1 MDNFLNENNEINFNI
16 NDYYITI
23 IDGICTIKK
32 KYDSIDEINKI
43 DFIKSTIINCKIY
56 NDIEIIS
63 DKLNYTPIL
72 SDIYDNVDKEYLL
85 SKYNHRISYDFK
97 TFQKKKDF
105 KWNDVHKFSWRTRN
119 ANGSLKEIIE
129 ICMEKKYNILLEIKL
144 ENNKLLNYKI

>member
-1 MDNFLNENNEINFNI
+1 MNELLDTNGELSFNI
-16 NDYYITI
+16 NDYHITFN
-23 IDGICTIKK
+23 DGKCTIKK

-43 DFIKSTIINCKIY
+43 DFIKSTIINCKIH
-56 NDIEIIS
+56 NDNEIIS

-85 SKYNHRISYDFK
+85 SKYNNRISFDFK
-97 TFQKKKDF
+97 TLQKKKDF

-129 ICMEKKYNILLEIKL
+129 ICMEKKYSVLLEIKL
-144 ENNKLLNYKI
+144 ENNKLINYKI